1 MTAEIISVG
10 TEILLGNIVN
20 TNACYL
26 AGQFAGLGL
35 SSYYQTVVGDNMERL
50 KSCIKTAMERSDIII
65 LSGGLGPT
73 KDDLTKEAVAEV
85 VGLPLVEDA
94 RSRQRIADYF
104 ESTGRTPTEN
114 NWKQAL
120 VPKGSDVID
129 NDNGTAPGIAVHTEE
144 GRHLF
149 LLPGPPDEL
158 VPMFETSVIPM
169 LRRLS
174 EDVIVSVTAKICGP
188 GESAVET
195 EIRDMIDEQSN
206 PTIAPY
212 AKIGEV
218 HLRITAR
225 AESEAQAQARNRPVA
240 EELMRRFGNNI
251 YTFDEKETMEACL
264 IHLLEEKQMT
274 ITAAESCTGGL
285 LAARL
290 VNVAGASSVFRQSAV
305 TYSNEAKQ
313 KLLGVPEETLA
324 AWGAVSRQT
333 AEAMARG
340 AAAAAGADV
349 ALSVTGIA
357 GPDGGT
363 KEKPVGLVYI
373 GCFIRGHV
381 EVMECHFR
389 GNREKIREQTVIRA
403 LNMARINLLQ
413 EK

>member
-1 MTAEIISVG
+1 
-10 TEILLGNIVN
+10 
-20 TNACYL
+20 
-26 AGQFAGLGL
+26 
-35 SSYYQTVVGDNMERL
+35 
-50 KSCIKTAMERSDIII
+50 
-65 LSGGLGPT
+65 
-73 KDDLTKEAVAEV
+73 
-85 VGLPLVEDA
+85 
-94 RSRQRIADYF
+94 
-104 ESTGRTPTEN
+104 
-114 NWKQAL
+114 
-120 VPKGSDVID
+120 
-129 NDNGTAPGIAVHTEE
+129 
-144 GRHLF
+144 
-149 LLPGPPDEL
+149 
-158 VPMFETSVIPM
+158 
-169 LRRLS
+169 
-174 EDVIVSVTAKICGP
+174 
-188 GESAVET
+188 
-195 EIRDMIDEQSN
+195 
-206 PTIAPY
+206 
-212 AKIGEV
+212 
-218 HLRITAR
+218 
-225 AESEAQAQARNRPVA
+225 
-240 EELMRRFGNNI
+240 MRRFGNNI